1 MTNPR
6 PRVLVADDHLGF
18 LVAVQRLLEPSCDVV
33 RTVQDGEALLEATAD
48 LKPDIVV
55 VDIHMPYVNG
65 LSACRQIKG
74 ATPEIKIIVLTGYS
88 EPGTRER
95 ALNAGASAF
104 VLKHSMADDLIPAIQ
119 NALLDRS

>member
-1 MTNPR
+1 
-6 PRVLVADDHLGF
+6 V
-18 LVAVQRLLEPSCDVV
+18 
-33 RTVQDGEALLEATAD
+33 D
-48 LKPDIVV
+48 LKPDVVV

-74 ATPEIKIIVLTGYS
+74 ASPEMKIIVLTGDS